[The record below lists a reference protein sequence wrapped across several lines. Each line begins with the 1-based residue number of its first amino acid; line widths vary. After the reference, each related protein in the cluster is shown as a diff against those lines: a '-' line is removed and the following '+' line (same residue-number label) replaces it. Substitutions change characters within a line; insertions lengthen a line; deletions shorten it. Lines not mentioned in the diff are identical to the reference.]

1 MEVKEDMKSEGIL
14 VITPPIPFATYTRRF
29 HYEALAEY
37 ASVTILPFPISFHKV
52 LTSADNFRPFSSD
65 NKNINVVSQPIGL
78 PKRLYLGSRLFFRL
92 QELKLRSL
100 LRKYLAPDTVVILTN
115 GDMGPFL
122 HLIPDNLKIA
132 ELTDAPWLL
141 DSIDPSSRV
150 DRLSEHLKVLM
161 CADMVFCS
169 SKKLTDFASHL
180 NAYVKYLPNTTKVPD
195 DVSYKQPDKRLIF
208 GFIGNINEWLDL
220 ALIRRM
226 ADLPANIEVRFV
238 GEVNGARPFRDEFMR
253 IVSRASF
260 KYLPKVPI
268 ERIFDV
274 ICQFDVCIIPYALT
288 KFNSY
293 VCPNKLIQY
302 LSCGKPI
309 ISTAFSPDLGIFGS
323 SVQVAE
329 SSERFVVYMREY
341 LSGARVINK
350 ESFDSQRAVA
360 LANSARAR
368 AKLRMDFIAEYESSA
383 LS

>member
-1 MEVKEDMKSEGIL
+1 MKFKEVL
-14 VITPPIPFATYTRRF
+14 VITPPIPFASYTRRF
-29 HYEALAEY
+29 HYEALSEY
-37 ASVTILPFPISFHKV
+37 ASVTILPFPISFHRAFNS
-52 LTSADNFRPFSSD
+52 TDNFRLFSPD
-65 NKNINVVSQPIGL
+65 NKNINVVPQPIGL
-78 PKRLYLGSRLFFRL
+78 PKKLYLGAKLFYFL
-92 QELKLRSL
+92 QELRLRL
-100 LRKYLAPDTVVILTN
+100 LLKKYLKPDTVVILTN

-150 DRLSEHLKVLM
+150 DCLSEHLKVLM

-180 NAYVKYLPNTTKVPD
+180 NAHAKYLPNTTKVPD
-195 DVSYKQPDKRLIF
+195 GVSYKPPNERLIF

-226 ADLPANIEVRFV
+226 ADLSANIEVRFV
-238 GEVNGARPFRDEFMR
+238 GEINGSKPFRDEFMR
-253 IVSRASF
+253 IVSRAPF

-268 ERIFDV
+268 GRIFDV
-274 ICQFDVCIIPYALT
+274 ICQFDICIIPYALT

-293 VCPNKLIQY
+293 VYPNKLIQY

-329 SSERFVVYMREY
+329 SSERFVVHMREY
-341 LSGARVINK
+341 LSGTRVINK
-350 ESFDSQRAVA
+350 ESFDRQRAVA

-368 AKLRMDFIAEYESSA
+368 AKLRMDFIAEYESST